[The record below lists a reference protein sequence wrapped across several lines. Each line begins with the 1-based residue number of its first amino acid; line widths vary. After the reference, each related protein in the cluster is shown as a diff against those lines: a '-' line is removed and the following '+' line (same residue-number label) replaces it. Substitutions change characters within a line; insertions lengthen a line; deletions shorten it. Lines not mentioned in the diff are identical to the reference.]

1 MMGILWYLKKMPIKR
16 TGVMFFLPPQTMHF
30 EGLITLNEPYIC
42 IVSFLHIMG
51 NLMMTDLLGFPKKNG
66 GALTNK
72 TLQAGKISTRGP
84 SAR

>member
-1 MMGILWYLKKMPIKR
+1 
-16 TGVMFFLPPQTMHF
+16 
-30 EGLITLNEPYIC
+30 
-42 IVSFLHIMG
+42 
-51 NLMMTDLLGFPKKNG
+51 MTDLLGFPKENG